1 MKIKTRFA
9 PSPTGYLHVG
19 GARTA
24 LYSWLFA
31 RNHGGEFVLRI
42 EDTDLERSTPEA
54 IEASM
59 DGMNWLN
66 LQWDEG
72 PYYQTKRF
80 DRYNNVI
87 DEMLEAGTAYKC
99 YCSKERLE
107 ALREEQMANGE
118 KPRYDGRCR
127 HSHEHHADDEP
138 CVVRFANPQEG
149 SVIFDDQIRGP
160 IEFSNQELDDLIIR
174 RTDGSPTYNFC
185 VVVDDWDMAITH
197 VIRGEDHINNT
208 PRQINIL
215 KALNAPVPVYA
226 HVSMINGDD
235 GKKLSKRHGAVSV
248 MQYRDDGYLPEALLN
263 YLVRLG
269 WSHGDQEIFTREE
282 MIEFFSLG
290 AVSKS
295 ASAFNTDKLLWL
307 NHHYINTLPAEYVAT
322 HLQWHIEQENI
333 DTRNG
338 PQLAELVK
346 LLGERCKTLKEI
358 AQSCRYFYE
367 EFAEF
372 DADAAKKHL
381 RPVARQPLEVVRDK
395 LAAISDWTAENVHHA
410 IQATAD
416 ELEVGMGKVGMPLRV
431 AVTGA
436 GQSPALDVTVH
447 AIGKSRSVER
457 INKALAFIAE
467 REGQASCR
475 GRRRYNGRIYSC
487 RFFCLLRRAG
497 DAEAGKKTAN
507 PFPGQQVAE
516 MQLICRSH
524 QLQGICDLPP
534 DRDRLIDQVSAW
546 RFREMIVAKQMASGG
561 NVSQKL
567 THRLVD
573 DHQSRSS
580 PFNAGYRF
588 CAPFLLPN
596 PAIDRLSGQPQAVG
610 KLCGRHFIF

>member
-31 RNHGGEFVLRI
+31 RNQGGEFVLRI

-54 IEASM
+54 IEAIM
-59 DGMNWLN
+59 DGMNWLS
-66 LQWDEG
+66 LEWDEG
-72 PYYQTKRF
+72 PYFQTKRF
-80 DRYNNVI
+80 DRYNAVI
-87 DEMLEAGTAYKC
+87 DEMLAAGTAYKC
-99 YCSKERLE
+99 YCSKDRLE
-107 ALREEQMANGE
+107 ALREEQMAKGE

-138 CVVRFANPQEG
+138 CVVRFANPQDG
-149 SVIFDDQIRGP
+149 SVVFDDQIRGP
-160 IEFSNQELDDLIIR
+160 IEFSNLELDDLIIR

-185 VVVDDWDMAITH
+185 VVVDDWDMEITH

-215 KALNAPVPVYA
+215 KALGAPVPLYA

-269 WSHGDQEIFTREE
+269 WSHGDQEIFSREE
-282 MIEFFSLG
+282 MIKFFTLD

-307 NHHYINTLPAEYVAT
+307 NHHYINTLAPEYVAT

-346 LLGERCKTLKEI
+346 LLGERCKTLKEM
-358 AQSCRYFYE
+358 AQTCRYFYE
-367 EFAEF
+367 DFSEF

-395 LAAISDWTAENVHHA
+395 LAALTDWTAENVHHA

-431 AVTGA
+431 AVTGQ
-436 GQSPALDVTVH
+436 GS
-447 AIGKSRSVER
+447 
-457 INKALAFIAE
+457 
-467 REGQASCR
+467 
-475 GRRRYNGRIYSC
+475 
-487 RFFCLLRRAG
+487 RRAW
-497 DAEAGKKTAN
+497 
-507 PFPGQQVAE
+507 
-516 MQLICRSH
+516 M
-524 QLQGICDLPP
+524 
-534 DRDRLIDQVSAW
+534 
-546 RFREMIVAKQMASGG
+546 
-561 NVSQKL
+561 
-567 THRLVD
+567 
-573 DHQSRSS
+573 
-580 PFNAGYRF
+580 
-588 CAPFLLPN
+588 
-596 PAIDRLSGQPQAVG
+596 
-610 KLCGRHFIF
+610 

>member
-31 RNHGGEFVLRI
+31 RNQGGEFVLRI

-54 IEASM
+54 IEAIM
-59 DGMNWLN
+59 DGMNWLS
-66 LQWDEG
+66 LEWDEG
-72 PYYQTKRF
+72 PYFQTKRF
-80 DRYNNVI
+80 DRYNAVI
-87 DEMLEAGTAYKC
+87 DEMLAAGTAYKC

-107 ALREEQMANGE
+107 ALREEQMAKGE

-138 CVVRFANPQEG
+138 CVVRFANPQDG
-149 SVIFDDQIRGP
+149 SVVFDDQIRGP
-160 IEFSNQELDDLIIR
+160 IEFSNLELDDLIIR

-185 VVVDDWDMAITH
+185 VVVDDWDMEITH

-215 KALNAPVPVYA
+215 KALGAPVPLYA

-269 WSHGDQEIFTREE
+269 WSHGDQEIFSREE
-282 MIEFFSLG
+282 MIKFFTLD

-307 NHHYINTLPAEYVAT
+307 NHHYINTLAPEYVAT

-346 LLGERCKTLKEI
+346 LLGERCKTLKEM
-358 AQSCRYFYE
+358 AQTCRYFYE
-367 EFAEF
+367 DFSEF

-395 LAAISDWTAENVHHA
+395 LAALTDWTAENVHHA

-436 GQSPALDVTVH
+436 GQSPGLDVTVH
-447 AIGKSRSVER
+447 AIGKSRSLER
-457 INKALAFIAE
+457 INKALSFIAE
-467 REGQASCR
+467 RE
-475 GRRRYNGRIYSC
+475 N
-487 RFFCLLRRAG
+487 
-497 DAEAGKKTAN
+497 
-507 PFPGQQVAE
+507 QQ
-516 MQLICRSH
+516 
-524 QLQGICDLPP
+524 
-534 DRDRLIDQVSAW
+534 
-546 RFREMIVAKQMASGG
+546 
-561 NVSQKL
+561 
-567 THRLVD
+567 
-573 DHQSRSS
+573 
-580 PFNAGYRF
+580 
-588 CAPFLLPN
+588 
-596 PAIDRLSGQPQAVG
+596 
-610 KLCGRHFIF
+610 

>member
-54 IEASM
+54 IEAIM
-59 DGMNWLN
+59 DGMNWLS
-66 LQWDEG
+66 LEWDEG

-80 DRYNNVI
+80 DRYNAVI
-87 DEMLEAGTAYKC
+87 DQMLEEGTAYKC

-107 ALREEQMANGE
+107 ALREEQMAKGE

-149 SVIFDDQIRGP
+149 SVVFDDQIRGP

-185 VVVDDWDMAITH
+185 VVVDDWDMEITH

-215 KALNAPVPVYA
+215 KALKAPVPVYA

-282 MIEFFSLG
+282 MIKYFTLN

-307 NHHYINTLPAEYVAT
+307 NHHYINALPPEYVAT

-338 PQLAELVK
+338 PQLADLVK
-346 LLGERCKTLKEI
+346 LLGERCKTLKEM

-367 EFAEF
+367 DFAEF

-395 LAAISDWTAENVHHA
+395 LAAITDWTAENVHHA

-436 GQSPALDVTVH
+436 GLSPALDVTVH
-447 AIGKSRSVER
+447 AIGKTRSIER
-457 INKALAFIAE
+457 INKALDFIAE
-467 REGQASCR
+467 RE
-475 GRRRYNGRIYSC
+475 N
-487 RFFCLLRRAG
+487 
-497 DAEAGKKTAN
+497 
-507 PFPGQQVAE
+507 QQ
-516 MQLICRSH
+516 
-524 QLQGICDLPP
+524 
-534 DRDRLIDQVSAW
+534 
-546 RFREMIVAKQMASGG
+546 
-561 NVSQKL
+561 
-567 THRLVD
+567 
-573 DHQSRSS
+573 
-580 PFNAGYRF
+580 
-588 CAPFLLPN
+588 
-596 PAIDRLSGQPQAVG
+596 
-610 KLCGRHFIF
+610 